1 MFFDHF
7 EFGGFR
13 FSIPDDGQLAVY
25 PAASLKQIVI
35 QAVADVFAALECW
48 DPQTWKSWKESATL
62 SHGHLS
68 DAHFGDVH
76 FTYSTLW

>member
-48 DPQTWKSWKESATL
+48 DPQT
-62 SHGHLS
+62 
-68 DAHFGDVH
+68 
-76 FTYSTLW
+76 